1 MQLRVVSWFALV
13 VAATSVAIT
22 LVGASA
28 LPASPAPSSA
38 ALRIGYALDAPYA
51 RRDSR
56 GRLDGEAVEVM
67 QALLPRLGLTDPVWI
82 HAERHRLVHEL
93 QAGRIDVIA
102 SGLFI
107 TPETAQRVDF
117 TRPTTSVRTG
127 LLVARGNPL
136 GLHALDTLQHR
147 AGARLVVI
155 DGSHE
160 LAQARQAGLGPDHLL
175 CVIDLDGALEALANG
190 QAAALALPAPLL
202 AGLAARPAVA
212 ARWETATPFATPAGR
227 DGPDIGYPAL
237 ATRRG
242 DPLRDRL
249 DDALAS
255 YLGSRE
261 HLALAQRHG
270 FSPEDIAAAHGLRA
284 PDRLTADKA
293 AR

>member
-13 VAATSVAIT
+13 VVATSIAIA
-22 LVGASA
+22 LVGA
-28 LPASPAPSSA
+28 PASPAAPAPSSEV
-38 ALRIGYALDAPYA
+38 LRIGYALDAPYA
-51 RRDSR
+51 RRDGQ

-67 QALLPRLGLTDPVWI
+67 RAMLPRLGLADPVWI
-82 HAERHRLVHEL
+82 HAEHHRLVHEL

-107 TPETAQRVDF
+107 TPETAQLVDF

-136 GLHALDTLQHR
+136 GLHALDSLRHR

-155 DGSHE
+155 DGSRE

-175 CVIDLDGALEALANG
+175 CVIDLEGALEALASG

-202 AGLAARPAVA
+202 AGLASRPAVA
-212 ARWETATPFATPAGR
+212 ARWEAATPFATPAGR

-255 YLGSRE
+255 YLGSHE

-270 FSPEDIAAAHGLRA
+270 FSPDDIATAHGLHA
-284 PDRLTADKA
+284 SDRIAADKA
-293 AR
+293 TR